1 MRNAICNCVQF
12 VIKHLQKGLKFF
24 MSFLHDFPLRLFGSL
39 QDLVGAAVP
48 FINGNIV
55 SGCKGKALQETQ
67 VIFITACK
75 EKDMGRTH
83 LQFLILINHTYK
95 IYKSFY
101 TSLEN
106 AIYSKKKKKK
116 KRGFRIWSRVAKYP
130 LFSFSALP
138 FSLPSVVSRLAN
150 DHLDCRLSIAP
161 NLE

>member
-116 KRGFRIWSRVAKYP
+116 KEGLGSGAVSQNILCFLSP
-130 LFSFSALP
+130 PFLFLYHQLSAG
-138 FSLPSVVSRLAN
+138 
-150 DHLDCRLSIAP
+150 
-161 NLE
+161 